1 MESSK
6 KLTGL
11 LIIDI
16 QKDYFERGRM
26 PLVEPLAA
34 SEIAGELLRLF
45 RLRNMPVFHVHHVS
59 TRSNASFFLPGTDG
73 IIPDPLV
80 APAEGEEVIIKHH
93 PNSFLDTELNKKLT
107 EHNVKNLI
115 IVGMMTHMCIDSTTR
130 AASDLGFNCNVIYD
144 GCTTRDL
151 AVADH
156 TISSNNV
163 HDAFMAALDG
173 TFAKV
178 MKFSEFL
185 MNIDELM

>member
-16 QKDYFERGRM
+16 QKDYFEGGRM

-59 TRSNASFFLPGTDG
+59 TKPNASFFLPDTEG

-80 APAEGEEVIIKHH
+80 APAEGEVVIIKHH
-93 PNSFLDTELNKKLT
+93 PNSFHDTDLNRKLR
-107 EHNVKNLI
+107 EHNVKNLV

-130 AASDLGFNCNVIYD
+130 AASDLGYNCNLIYD
-144 GCTTRDL
+144 GCATMDL
-151 AVADH
+151 AISDH
-156 TISSNNV
+156 TISSINV
-163 HDAFMAALDG
+163 HDAFMAALNG

-185 MNIDELM
+185 MNIDDLM

>member
-1 MESSK
+1 MEGSK

-16 QKDYFERGRM
+16 QKDYFEGGRM

-45 RLRNMPVFHVHHVS
+45 RLKNMPVFHIHHVS

-73 IIPDPLV
+73 IAPVSLV

-107 EHNVKNLI
+107 EHNIKNLV

-130 AASDLGFNCNVIYD
+130 AASDLGFNNIVIYD
-144 GCTTRDL
+144 GCATRDL
-151 AVADH
+151 TIADH

-163 HDAFMAALDG
+163 HDAFMATLNG
-173 TFAKV
+173 NFAKV

-185 MNIDELM
+185 MKIDELM